1 MAALTSGTPL
11 RPVVVDSI
19 YLLRRNQ
26 PLESGWA
33 SSMTKNDITAMCMLG
48 IGSVAVGFG
57 WARNIWGKGAEKTYE
72 RMNKAGNTWVVLK
85 FLKIE
90 PTRDNCIRFLK
101 IASAVGLFVAIPFA
115 AASIIHTI
123 LTK

>member
-1 MAALTSGTPL
+1 
-11 RPVVVDSI
+11 
-19 YLLRRNQ
+19 
-26 PLESGWA
+26 
-33 SSMTKNDITAMCMLG
+33 
-48 IGSVAVGFG
+48 
-57 WARNIWGKGAEKTYE
+57 
-72 RMNKAGNTWVVLK
+72 MNKTGNSWVVLK

-101 IASAVGLFVAIPFA
+101 IASAVGLFIAIPFA